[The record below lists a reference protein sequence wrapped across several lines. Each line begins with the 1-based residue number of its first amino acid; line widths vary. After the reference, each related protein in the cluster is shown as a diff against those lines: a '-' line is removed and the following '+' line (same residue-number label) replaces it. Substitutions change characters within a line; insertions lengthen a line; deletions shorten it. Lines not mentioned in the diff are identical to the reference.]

1 MNILLT
7 ILIKF
12 SDRGREKE
20 REGVTHLI
28 TNYPS
33 STRTNGNCS
42 PREGGR
48 RYLSERN
55 DYARARIRYRKNRGT
70 ISREL
75 ARPRIIGTLI
85 RLAFCTCSLGLIR
98 QTWGKKMSISFR
110 GTRSRS
116 ISDTRVVYI
125 SLLSLQFSP
134 TIDEREIDRPC
145 AIVHDGRAIVRG
157 TRQRDNVR
165 DSINVINDLSVAR
178 SCPSALIA
186 AGRATQQRS
195 RFH

>member
-20 REGVTHLI
+20 RDGVTHLI

-33 STRTNGNCS
+33 STRTNGNYS

-55 DYARARIRYRKNRGT
+55 GDPITRIRYRKNRGT

-75 ARPRIIGTLI
+75 ARPRIMNGTLI
-85 RLAFCTCSLGLIR
+85 RLAFCTCSRRSAWFDKLGGR
-98 QTWGKKMSISFR
+98 RCRYRFAVHARVPSRTRASFTFHCYRYSFR
-110 GTRSRS
+110 QRSTKS
-116 ISDTRVVYI
+116 IA
-125 SLLSLQFSP
+125 L
-134 TIDEREIDRPC
+134 
-145 AIVHDGRAIVRG
+145 
-157 TRQRDNVR
+157 
-165 DSINVINDLSVAR
+165 AR
-178 SCPSALIA
+178 SYTMPGDRERYA
-186 AGRATQQRS
+186 RTR
-195 RFH
+195 